1 MGRRPDIRPG
11 RQQHRIVH
19 RGRGRRASLPIAP
32 DGDGARALAS
42 RLLRVAEDAAQQAGL
57 RLEALAALPGG
68 LDKPDEKLFAF
79 LIDQIRPDRP
89 VSARTTS
96 ADILARAR
104 LAPGQLVRLA
114 DVMEAAGP
122 VEADRLL
129 TAFEQSTDADL
140 GQKLVNALSRSPAL
154 SGLRLDALKA
164 HLAKFGP
171 AVRSRAEERLYPRL
185 NADAARQ
192 KAQLDRMMATLTA
205 GDVRRGQLVFHS
217 EKAACYS
224 CHAIGYRGGNVGPD
238 LTKVGSAR
246 SDRDLLEA
254 ILFPSASLVR
264 SFEPITVATRDG
276 KVYNGLIRGENA
288 DELILTTGA
297 NQEAR
302 IARPEIEEMRP
313 GTVSIMPAG
322 LDQQLTPQELADL
335 VAFLRACR

>member
-1 MGRRPDIRPG
+1 
-11 RQQHRIVH
+11 V
-19 RGRGRRASLPIAP
+19 
-32 DGDGARALAS
+32 
-42 RLLRVAEDAAQQAGL
+42 
-57 RLEALAALPGG
+57 PGG
-68 LDKPDEKLFAF
+68 LTTPDQRLFDL
-79 LIDQIRPDRP
+79 LIDQIGRDKP
-89 VSARTTS
+89 VAARTTS
-96 ADILARAR
+96 ADILARAQ

-129 TAFEQSTDADL
+129 TAFEQSTDADIGL
-140 GQKLVNALSRSPAL
+140 RLVDALLRSPAL
-154 SGLRLDALKA
+154 TGLRLDALKA

-185 NADAARQ
+185 NADAGRQ
-192 KAQLDRMMATLTA
+192 KAQLDRMMTTLTA

-238 LTKVGSAR
+238 LTRVGSVR

-264 SFEPITVATRDG
+264 SYEPMAVATRDG

-288 DELILTTGA
+288 DELILATGA

-313 GTVSIMPAG
+313 SNVSIMPAG

-335 VAFLRACR
+335 IAFLKACR